1 VLFSRA
7 LKKLTQVGLIY
18 RTEPTTEK
26 WENSKTNN
34 SKTDM
39 LRSIGKQSAESVEF
53 EES

>member
-1 VLFSRA
+1 MCAEKV
-7 LKKLTQVGLIY
+7 TQVGLIY

-26 WENSKTNN
+26 RENSKTKK